1 MPPRGERLGLVWV
14 GQLQVAGFLICSII
28 GLAIVPAGRAV
39 ARLYDAALGDPDRAV
54 LVARAARPQP
64 ARRAAVSFA
73 GLILFMNPGLVSWRN
88 GQVLAGNTLLLL
100 AAFAWALGS
109 CLYRRRLWR
118 SSFWV
123 QTLWQL
129 AVSIIPVGGI
139 VLIGA
144 IVPAG
149 PVGGGPVHWSP
160 ALIAILADNC
170 IVTTAV
176 GLFSLGQGLGHDAG
190 RDGRTSTDA
199 ASDRLF
205 RSVYPHIRR
214 RDHSRCGGQHRVYRR
229 RNLHYPATVMRW
241 FYCRP
246 QNRIGQEELH
256 RHSPRPEKSWEALRI
271 PAYSQSTND
280 QQAGSAHPAEKPRR
294 HRQPKFKSGPS
305 LVGASR
311 VP

>member
-1 MPPRGERLGLVWV
+1 MALRGFGIGIHQEADWAVLLPRQRE
-14 GQLQVAGFLICSII
+14 VARIVE
-28 GLAIVPAGRAV
+28 LAIVPAGRAV
-39 ARLYDAALGDPDRAV
+39 VLAYTMPLRAIPIGLFLGREPLGRNQLAG
-54 LVARAARPQP
+54 
-64 ARRAAVSFA
+64 AAVGYA

-109 CLYRRRLWR
+109 CLYRRRLWI

-129 AVSIIPVGGI
+129 AVSIIPVGGT

-144 IVPAG
+144 IVPVG

-160 ALIAILADNC
+160 ALIAILAYNC

-176 GLFSLGQGLGHDAG
+176 GYFLWGKVLAMMPAATAGQVLTLTPIGGFVLSTLMFGGTITADAVV
-190 RDGRTSTDA
+190 SIV
-199 ASDRLF
+199 F
-205 RSVYPHIRR
+205 IV
-214 RDHSRCGGQHRVYRR
+214 GG
-229 RNLHYPATVMRW
+229 NLHHPVTVMRW

-256 RHSPRPEKSWEALRI
+256 RHSPRLAKSWRHSGS
-271 PAYSQSTND
+271 AYSQID
-280 QQAGSAHPAEKPRR
+280 R
-294 HRQPKFKSGPS
+294 
-305 LVGASR
+305 
-311 VP
+311 